1 MKDWVIKQYTINYHI
16 KENKSQ
22 LINRQY
28 QISRKMLS
36 MSGKDKK
43 TLDLSAV
50 IQIDSRH
57 SRETKPKVSRRP
69 TYLWEA
75 SIFQVA

>member
-1 MKDWVIKQYTINYHI
+1 
-16 KENKSQ
+16 
-22 LINRQY
+22 
-28 QISRKMLS
+28 MLS

-43 TLDLSAV
+43 AFDLSAV

>member
-1 MKDWVIKQYTINYHI
+1 
-16 KENKSQ
+16 
-22 LINRQY
+22 
-28 QISRKMLS
+28 MLS

-50 IQIDSRH
+50 IQIDSRP

-69 TYLWEA
+69 TYLGSTYISSRLVCLYR
-75 SIFQVA
+75 SIVHNLIDLEQKIIDYTIKLSAVCDN